1 MTENKQAHT
10 HTHTSITGTRIK
22 TNKQNTK
29 HVLEEKHVTRRDVPK
44 NWQSRALHLVK
55 GNTTLE
61 EGKIGGYDFVVQ
73 RASWAGMA
81 IADVAPCSPQGAGK

>member
-1 MTENKQAHT
+1 MLRLGLRGAGGMTENKQAHT
-10 HTHTSITGTRIK
+10 HRQTKQTSTTIK

-29 HVLEEKHVTRRDVPK
+29 HVLEENHVTRRDVPK

-61 EGKIGGYDFVVQ
+61 EGKMGGMI
-73 RASWAGMA
+73 SS
-81 IADVAPCSPQGAGK
+81 CSGHHGRGWR